1 MAADEQDEPMT
12 VTRGVRLPTAGIG
25 VGAGRP
31 APGPRRQAAEVD
43 SSPERLHEV
52 VEVLER
58 IESKLELTGK
68 EVLTSLE
75 AAELLGVSDKTL
87 AGLGIRSVKLGRRT
101 RRYLRADVLAYMKER
116 AE

>member
-1 MAADEQDEPMT
+1 MDERDEPMIL
-12 VTRGVRLPTAGIG
+12 TRSVRLPTAEAC
-25 VGAGRP
+25 VGAERP

-52 VEVLER
+52 IEVLER
-58 IESKLELTGK
+58 IETKLELTGK
-68 EVLTSLE
+68 EVLTPLE

-87 AGLGIRSVKLGRRT
+87 ASLGIRSVKLGRRT
-101 RRYLRADVLAYMKER
+101 RRYLRADVLAYLKGR